1 MLYFRSPQVVF
12 GQEALDHLAY
22 LKGERAFIVADPV
35 MTRLG
40 FVEVVK
46 AQLARAG
53 FTCDVFDQV
62 EPEPSL
68 QTVQRGAQ
76 LMLERQ
82 PDWIVGLGGGS
93 ALDAA
98 KAMWILYERP
108 DLNPED
114 INPFDELGLR
124 RKARMVAIPTTS
136 GTGSES
142 TWAVVLT
149 HTGEGRK
156 LSTGAPECTPDLA
169 IVDPV
174 FAAHMPPRL
183 TADTGLDALTHAVEG
198 YTSSWHND
206 FADGLCLKAIQMIFA
221 YLPRAYADGSD
232 MEARE
237 KMHNAATLAGLG
249 FINSLAAAAHALG
262 HSLGAVFHV
271 PHGRAVAL
279 LLPYTIQ
286 FNIRGD
292 RPTRY
297 ADIARFLSLP
307 APRAPLAPRAGPTGD
322 ETQALVAAVR
332 DLARQVGQPLS
343 IREAL
348 PDVGPDQ
355 FAARLDKLVE
365 NAEMDAT
372 IVASPRDLSTADTR
386 RLFEY
391 AYEGTDID
399 F

>member
-1 MLYFRSPQVVF
+1 MWYFRSPQVVF

-40 FVEVVK
+40 FVEAVK
-46 AQLARAG
+46 VQLARAG

-76 LMLERQ
+76 LMLEAQ

-149 HTGEGRK
+149 HTGEQRK

-206 FADGLCLKAIQMIFA
+206 FADGLCLKAIQLIFA
-221 YLPRAYADGSD
+221 YLPRAYADGGD

-262 HSLGAVFHV
+262 HSLGALFHI

-279 LLPYTIQ
+279 CLPYTIQ
-286 FNIRGD
+286 FNARGD

-297 ADIARFLSLP
+297 ADIARFSLGTYP
-307 APRAPLAPRAGPTGD
+307 AGPAGD
-322 ETQALVAAVR
+322 ERQGAASLVAAVR
-332 DLARQVGQPLS
+332 DLARRVGQPLS

-348 PDVGPDQ
+348 PDLGPDQ

-365 NAEMDAT
+365 NAEMDPT

-391 AYEGTDID
+391 AYSGKDID

>member
-1 MLYFRSPQVVF
+1 MWYFRSPEVVF
-12 GQEALDHLAY
+12 GEDALDHLTY
-22 LKGERAFIVADPV
+22 LKGKRALIVTDEMMA
-35 MTRLG
+35 RLG
-40 FVEVVK
+40 FVDQVK
-46 AQLARAG
+46 AKLAEAG
-53 FTCDVFDQV
+53 LECDVFDEV

-68 QTVQRGAQ
+68 QTVQRGAA
-76 LMLERQ
+76 LMLEKK

-108 DLNPED
+108 DLSPEG
-114 INPFDELGLR
+114 INPFDDLGLR
-124 RKARMVAIPTTS
+124 QKARMVAVPTTS
-136 GTGSES
+136 GTGSET

-149 HTGEGRK
+149 HTEEQRK
-156 LSTGAPECTPDLA
+156 ISTGAPECTPDIA
-169 IVDPV
+169 VVDPV
-174 FAAHMPPRL
+174 FAARMPPRL

-206 FADGLCLKAIQMIFA
+206 FTDGLCLKAIQIIFS
-221 YLPRAYADGSD
+221 YLPRAYADGDD

-237 KMHNAATLAGLG
+237 KMHNAGTLAGLG

-262 HSLGAVFHV
+262 HSLGAAFHI
-271 PHGRAVAL
+271 PHGRAVSL

-286 FNIRGD
+286 FNVRGD
-292 RPTRY
+292 QPTRY

-307 APRAPLAPRAGPTGD
+307 AANEREGAAS
-322 ETQALVAAVR
+322 LVSAIR
-332 DLARQVGQPLS
+332 DLGQEVGQPLS
-343 IREAL
+343 IHEAL
-348 PDVGPDQ
+348 PQVTSGQ
-355 FAARLDKLVE
+355 FTAQLGKLVD

-372 IVASPRDLSTADTR
+372 IIASVRDLTTDDTR

-391 AYEGTDID
+391 AYRGQDID